1 MPRQSDDQIALFV
14 RDEQSGRCVYNAK
27 ALKLLGVDPVEARER
42 GYPLKE
48 LEESEPNLVA

>member
-1 MPRQSDDQIALFV
+1 MTEKSDKQIDLFI
-14 RDEQSGRCVYNAK
+14 RNAQTGRYAYNAK
-27 ALKLLGVDPVEARER
+27 ALRALGVDPVEARER